1 MMHLLVY
8 TFVHRLL
15 LKRIVAVIALYLAKI
30 MLWSALSATLLFTR
44 SAIRIWSHLCLNAP
58 KASCIRCS
66 NVAKLTIVDLKY
78 LFVVIG

>member
-44 SAIRIWSHLCLNAP
+44 SAIRI
-58 KASCIRCS
+58 
-66 NVAKLTIVDLKY
+66 
-78 LFVVIG
+78 